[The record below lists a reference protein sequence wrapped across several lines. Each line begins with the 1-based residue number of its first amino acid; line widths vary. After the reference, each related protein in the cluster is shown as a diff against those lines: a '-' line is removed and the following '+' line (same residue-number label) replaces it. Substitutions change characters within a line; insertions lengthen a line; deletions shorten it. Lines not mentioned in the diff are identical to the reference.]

1 MQKHVTIEGF
11 EVPILFARRKGTRSI
26 RLSMKGDGTIRVSV
40 PYGVPELLAKRF
52 VLQKRDWILEH
63 LKPAIILKDGQ
74 HIGKNHVLYVQ
85 EGESTRAHTKVTDTE
100 ISVTLPEGQE
110 MLGVLGQK
118 TIRKACEK
126 ALLAEA
132 ERLIPQRLETIS
144 KQSGIT
150 YNSVVV
156 KKLKSRWGACDNRNN
171 ISFNTYLIQLEW
183 ELIDYVICHE
193 LAHTLHHH
201 HQPSFWELV
210 EKLYPTHKNARKIL
224 KMKQTDI
231 IPTNF

>member
-1 MQKHVTIEGF
+1 MQKHVTIDGLD
-11 EVPILFARRKGTRSI
+11 VPILFAKRKGTRSI

-52 VLQKRDWILEH
+52 VLQKREWILEH
-63 LKPAIILKDGQ
+63 LKPTIVLHDGQ
-74 HIGKNHVLYVQ
+74 HIGKNHMLTIQ
-85 EGESTRAHTKVTDTE
+85 TGSSTRAHTKVTDTA
-100 ISVTLPEGQE
+100 IRVTLPLGQTKE
-110 MLGVLGQK
+110 STESQK

-132 ERLIPQRLETIS
+132 ERLIPQRVEAIS
-144 KQSGIT
+144 KQCGIT
-150 YNSVVV
+150 YTTVTV

-171 ISFNTYLIQLEW
+171 LSFNTYLIQLEW

-201 HQPSFWELV
+201 HQVSFWELV
-210 EKLYPTHKNARKIL
+210 EKLYPTYKNARKLL
-224 KMKQTDI
+224 KTKQTDI